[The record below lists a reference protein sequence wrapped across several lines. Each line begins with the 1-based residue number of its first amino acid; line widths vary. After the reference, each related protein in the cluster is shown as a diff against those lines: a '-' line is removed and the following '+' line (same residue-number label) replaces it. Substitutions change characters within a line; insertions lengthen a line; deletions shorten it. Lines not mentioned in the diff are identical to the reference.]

1 MSNFSVDAFMANLP
15 DVILRDEHLSQL
27 AEVAARVMLKS
38 MANQRKAAIYCRID
52 ELDEG
57 VLDILATDLKVDW
70 YDFDA
75 SLAEKRRTIKDSWF
89 VHKRMGTKAAVER
102 ALSDVFP
109 DSKVEEWFEYSGDP
123 YHFRVILDLTDT
135 EDTVNIDT
143 ALQRVRLFK
152 PARAVMDDAEPII
165 KISCGI
171 VIETGKFRKT
181 YHPGRCG
188 TMPRRKSHGGKENEG
203 LIVGTDSLTATYH
216 VKYCGT
222 PLGALM

>member
-1 MSNFSVDAFMANLP
+1 MSKYSVDGFMANLP
-15 DVILRDEHLSQL
+15 DVILEDAHLRDL
-27 AEVAARVMLKS
+27 AEVAARVLLKTTDYPR
-38 MANQRKAAIYCRID
+38 MAAIYSRIG

-57 VLDILATDLKVDW
+57 VLDILAKDLKVDW
-70 YDFDA
+70 YDYDA
-75 SLAEKRRTIKDSWF
+75 SLAEKRRTIKDSWY
-89 VHKRMGTKAAVER
+89 VHKRMGTKSAVER

-109 DSKVEEWFEYSGDP
+109 DSKVEEWFEYAGSP

-143 ALQRVRLFK
+143 ALRRVRLFK

-171 VIETGKFRKT
+171 VIETDKFTKT

-188 TMPRRKSHGGKENEG
+188 TLPRRKSHGGKENEG
-203 LIVGTDSLTATYH
+203 LSIGTESMTHTYH